1 MIRKQNSIFKTSF
14 VSDVNNNLKNTDCFA
29 HVELDG
35 YACYVVADG
44 IDDMYGGQAARLC
57 VDAIISAFTESPSIN
72 KMALKK
78 YINIANKTLQNEN
91 SKKRLK
97 ASVMIIVH
105 NYSKMRYT
113 QAGNVRFSLYRDG
126 FLKIESKDQSLSM
139 DLISDERLPKD
150 ILKKHEER
158 HNLYTYV
165 GQNKE
170 FKPFISKKIKLTNTD
185 SIALYT
191 RGFWENVDDGEIL
204 DIFKDAG
211 TDPKETVNIA
221 EDVLLSKQPQ
231 NLESYTFVTI
241 FVEKIFIDP
250 NKKRRIKKI
259 ILTSISI
266 ITTILIVVFILWIRY
281 NKKQEKIEL
290 MNNNF
295 LQTVEYILSDNY
307 IKAEISCNETI
318 ELAKQVKDKKIENEA
333 TNYLLLIQNVI
344 MGDDNLSNKDY
355 KGAQNQ
361 YKHAL
366 ERSRYIDK
374 LGEKYIQDKL
384 DMTSMYLHIYDLLIL
399 GDTLVQNLQYDKA
412 EQKYLEAKTLS
423 SKIYFEEGRQNSIKA
438 LEDLYEMQKELE
450 EKQKNESDDKL
461 EKENFAINFVSQG
474 DKAFSEEDYES
485 AIVFY
490 ESAIQKYEEL
500 EDDNNI
506 ESISKKIESAKSKS
520 NEINITKNDADNY
533 IKMAEQYITEKD
545 YVQAKKYYLLAKNI
559 YLSLKDDV
567 KVLEINN
574 KIEILDNENSKVN
587 NVNENKEVNVDN
599 NVIENL
605 DSKLNENETNNN
617 TDENEINNVTNE
629 NEIVNNNTD
638 MLQDLNSNQEVNNN
652 INLDENVNVDTNE
665 EENNTDGVTERLRNI
680 INKILIK

>member
-1 MIRKQNSIFKTSF
+1 
-14 VSDVNNNLKNTDCFA
+14 
-29 HVELDG
+29 
-35 YACYVVADG
+35 
-44 IDDMYGGQAARLC
+44 
-57 VDAIISAFTESPSIN
+57 
-72 KMALKK
+72 
-78 YINIANKTLQNEN
+78 
-91 SKKRLK
+91 
-97 ASVMIIVH
+97 
-105 NYSKMRYT
+105 
-113 QAGNVRFSLYRDG
+113 
-126 FLKIESKDQSLSM
+126 
-139 DLISDERLPKD
+139 
-150 ILKKHEER
+150 
-158 HNLYTYV
+158 
-165 GQNKE
+165 
-170 FKPFISKKIKLTNTD
+170 
-185 SIALYT
+185 
-191 RGFWENVDDGEIL
+191 
-204 DIFKDAG
+204 
-211 TDPKETVNIA
+211 
-221 EDVLLSKQPQ
+221 
-231 NLESYTFVTI
+231 
-241 FVEKIFIDP
+241 
-250 NKKRRIKKI
+250 
-259 ILTSISI
+259 
-266 ITTILIVVFILWIRY
+266 
-281 NKKQEKIEL
+281 

-318 ELAKQVKDKKIENEA
+318 ELAKQVKNKKIENEA

-374 LGEKYIQDKL
+374 LGEKYIQEKL

-680 INKILIK
+680 IYKILIK